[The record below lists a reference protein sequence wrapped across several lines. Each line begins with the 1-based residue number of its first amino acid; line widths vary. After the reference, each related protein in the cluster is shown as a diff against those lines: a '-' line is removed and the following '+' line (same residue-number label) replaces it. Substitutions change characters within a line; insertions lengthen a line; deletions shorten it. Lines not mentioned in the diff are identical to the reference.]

1 MLSFSPYGLSI
12 LFSFQK
18 DGNCSHQTGLPVQE
32 HACRCGRAR
41 QSEDSES
48 LKCLLEW
55 NQKWALAQGIHFL
68 SAPQRDMKAPLA
80 LPSLSHPQ
88 CHSFLRTLKAGKRWS
103 SEKARQS
110 KLLGPFKRA
119 RKVLYHALSKVL
131 PAYWDQP
138 LEACKSKARES
149 RQREETG
156 GRKPLQL
163 PARSNRSWASL
174 WLFSF

>member
-1 MLSFSPYGLSI
+1 MLSFSPYGPSI
-12 LFSFQK
+12 LFGFQK
-18 DGNCSHQTGLPVQE
+18 DGNCSHQIGLPVRE
-32 HACRCGRAR
+32 HACRCGHAR

-48 LKCLLEW
+48 PKCLLEW
-55 NQKWALAQGIHFL
+55 NQMWALAQGIHFL
-68 SAPQRDMKAPLA
+68 SALQRDTRAPLA

-88 CHSFLRTLKAGKRWS
+88 CHSSPGTSEAGMRWS

-119 RKVLYHALSKVL
+119 RKVPYHALSKVW

-138 LEACKSKARES
+138 LEACKSKAKGSER
-149 RQREETG
+149 REETG

-163 PARSNRSWASL
+163 PARSSKSWASL
-174 WLFSF
+174 